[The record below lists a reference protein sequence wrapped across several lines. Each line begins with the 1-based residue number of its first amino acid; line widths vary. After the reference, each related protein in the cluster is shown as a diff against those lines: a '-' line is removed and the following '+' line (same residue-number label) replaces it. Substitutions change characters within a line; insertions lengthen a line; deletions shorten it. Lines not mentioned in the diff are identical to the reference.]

1 MSSEMKLTVI
11 TGQLSHTRERK
22 GLQHE
27 HVHLQ
32 RCSHTTGMKTWEDSS
47 ERVKGRRYNSP
58 PFWNE
63 YRDGAAFVPLM
74 VDLCEH
80 SFPASVQ
87 ALQMNS
93 DFSVTPAAWSIFT
106 LLFLILNV
114 KETRLLIF
122 VKVPRLLFKKCFLS
136 PFYCKK
142 KEGKCF

>member
-1 MSSEMKLTVI
+1 MKLTII

-27 HVHLQ
+27 RLHLQ
-32 RCSHTTGMKTWEDSS
+32 RCSHTTGMKTWEETC
-47 ERVKGRRYNSP
+47 ERYTRSKDGGIILLLFGMNTS
-58 PFWNE
+58 
-63 YRDGAAFVPLM
+63 DGAAFAPLM

-87 ALQMNS
+87 TLQMNF

-114 KETRLLIF
+114 KEVRLLIL

-142 KEGKCF
+142 RRQMF